1 MNERDSES
9 CKDEFYLLQSG
20 LITNP
25 FDILGI
31 QFTNILINYDVA
43 EVYVSWDLKADLN
56 QIIVAFNDK
65 MYFHW

>member
-9 CKDEFYLLQSG
+9 CKDEFYLLLSG

-43 EVYVSWDLKADLN
+43 EVYISWDLKADLN
-56 QIIVAFNDK
+56 
-65 MYFHW
+65 